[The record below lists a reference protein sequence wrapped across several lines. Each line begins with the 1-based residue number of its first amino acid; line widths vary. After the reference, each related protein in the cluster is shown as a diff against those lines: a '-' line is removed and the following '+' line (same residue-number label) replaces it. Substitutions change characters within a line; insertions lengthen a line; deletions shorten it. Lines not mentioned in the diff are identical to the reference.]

1 MRSLRVALL
10 AAAALLA
17 TGLAFAPMTWGQV
30 RVNIGIPL
38 PYVYSPTYCDGC
50 YHGEWQGREGYHRDG
65 DRGWERGH

>member
-38 PYVYSPTYCDGC
+38 PYVSSPTIATAAITAS
-50 YHGEWQGREGYHRDG
+50 GRDERARDG